1 MPKKQPKTTAVKDRL
16 SEKLNPT
23 DRASITDC
31 LIDYMVQNNLQ
42 ADDLGTFEELLVDL
56 LPMLSKRNKDWDG
69 IIHERILKGT
79 EVRRRFSDHLRNL
92 KKEAE
97 GLNARVTAMKIPL
110 NLNYSDDSPDL
121 QNQQEDQPDS
131 KSQLSKDKNSNS
143 SPKPINDIV
152 SQFKPGETA
161 TGKDEHSLKPSSKKR
176 LVKSA
181 QDLSLR

>member
-16 SEKLNPT
+16 TDKLNGT
-23 DRASITDC
+23 DRASITNC
-31 LIDYMVQNNLQ
+31 LLEHMVANNLQ
-42 ADDLGTFEELLVDL
+42 ANDLGSFEELLVDL
-56 LPMLSKRNKDWDG
+56 LPMLSKANKDWEG

-79 EVRRRFSDHLRNL
+79 EVRRRFGDHIRNL

-161 TGKDEHSLKPSSKKR
+161 TGQDEQTPKPTTKKR

-181 QDLSLR
+181 PELSLR

>member
-1 MPKKQPKTTAVKDRL
+1 MPKKLTKTTAVKDRL

-79 EVRRRFSDHLRNL
+79 EVRRRFGDHIRNL

-97 GLNARVTAMKIPL
+97 GLNARVSAMKIPL
-110 NLNYSDDSPDL
+110 IIDDSDDSPDH

-131 KSQLSKDKNSNS
+131 KSQLSKDKNSNT

-161 TGKDEHSLKPSSKKR
+161 TGQDEQTPKPITKKR

-181 QDLSLR
+181 PELSLR